1 MGALLRAPS
10 ALRLGSLQYAFAD
23 FLVSVSDARAEGAVD
38 NVEHGKCMV
47 VDRL

>member
-10 ALRLGSLQYAFAD
+10 AFGWVQYAFAD

-38 NVEHGKCMV
+38 NVEHGKCV
-47 VDRL
+47 K